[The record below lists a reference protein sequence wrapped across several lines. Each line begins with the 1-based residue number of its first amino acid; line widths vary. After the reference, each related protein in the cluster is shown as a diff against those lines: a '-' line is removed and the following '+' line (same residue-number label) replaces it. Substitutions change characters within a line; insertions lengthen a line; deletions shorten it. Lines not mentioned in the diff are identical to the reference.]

1 MKNKIW
7 FTLNLLL
14 LLAILSFSGARAM
27 PVVQTS
33 GLASNSF
40 GVSPTFTLANCE
52 TTVVPGF
59 TTFCPIGTGQIYYC
73 LASTTTCA
81 TAMTGWVLVGGAA
94 AAPSLTLNGT
104 TKPLPGP
111 FTISVSSGIINS
123 PVMTTTAQ

>member
-1 MKNKIW
+1 MKNKVW
-7 FTLNLLL
+7 FTLNLIL

-40 GVSPTFTLANCE
+40 GVSPTFALANCE

-73 LASTTTCA
+73 LASTTTCSTS
-81 TAMTGWVLVGGAA
+81 TAGWVQVGGAA
-94 AAPSLTLNGT
+94 ATPNLTINNT

-111 FTISVSSGIINS
+111 FTI
-123 PVMTTTAQ
+123 TAGAATIGVN